1 MELTK
6 KQEEGLKIALDR
18 WRQGEKYTAIS
29 GFAGSGK
36 STLIK
41 FIIAAMNLDPE
52 EVRYVAYTGKAAN
65 VLKNKGCPGAT
76 TAHKLI
82 YHAKMMPNGKYFFKP
97 KSVFE
102 MEREIKVVVVDEV
115 SMLPK
120 KMWDL
125 LCDYNF
131 YILAC
136 GDPEQLPPV
145 PDGKEDP
152 NNHVLDHPHIFLDEI
167 MRQAEESEIIRLS
180 MHIREGK
187 PLLTFPC
194 QNEQVMIFNRNDLDV
209 SMLTWA
215 DQVLCATNRTKN
227 TLNQQMRQAYNFLP
241 EPQVGDKL
249 INTHNEWDICSNLE
263 NPLTN
268 GVIGKIKQFEMQ
280 DWEYPY
286 WIRNEKL
293 SIPILIAT
301 ISGDEENEEFTM
313 LPFDYNEIMTG
324 QSSLTGREEYTI
336 MKRLEMV
343 VPLHASYGYAIT
355 VWKAQGS
362 QYPKVLLFSE
372 RWPKDSRL
380 KKQYLYTGITRAES
394 KLVVI
399 S

>member
-1 MELTK
+1 
-6 KQEEGLKIALDR
+6 
-18 WRQGEKYTAIS
+18 
-29 GFAGSGK
+29 
-36 STLIK
+36 
-41 FIIAAMNLDPE
+41 
-52 EVRYVAYTGKAAN
+52 
-65 VLKNKGCPGAT
+65 
-76 TAHKLI
+76 
-82 YHAKMMPNGKYFFKP
+82 
-97 KSVFE
+97 
-102 MEREIKVVVVDEV
+102 
-115 SMLPK
+115 
-120 KMWDL
+120 
-125 LCDYNF
+125 
-131 YILAC
+131 
-136 GDPEQLPPV
+136 
-145 PDGKEDP
+145 
-152 NNHVLDHPHIFLDEI
+152 
-167 MRQAEESEIIRLS
+167 
-180 MHIREGK
+180 
-187 PLLTFPC
+187 
-194 QNEQVMIFNRNDLDV
+194 MIFNRNDLDV

-324 QSSLTGREEYTI
+324 QSSLTGKEEYTI
-336 MKRLEMV
+336 MKRLEMA

-362 QYPKVLLFSE
+362 EWNKVLLFQESGWPRLPDE
-372 RWPKDSRL
+372 RRR
-380 KKQYLYTGITRAES
+380 YMYTGITRAVD